1 MEEIKIETEFIKLEQ
16 LLKYVNIVSS
26 GGIAKEIIQDG
37 EVYVNGEV
45 ETRRGTHLKGGT
57 VSGHSAIAFCLA
69 MIIIFLSQNSLVTV
83 LALLLALLVSESRV
97 EAKIH
102 YLSDVIFGA
111 ILGTLIATLLF
122 KVIFII

>member
-45 ETRRGTHLKGGT
+45 ETRRGKKLRPGDK
-57 VSGHSAIAFCLA
+57 VQYEKDVY
-69 MIIIFLSQNSLVTV
+69 II
-83 LALLLALLVSESRV
+83 
-97 EAKIH
+97 K
-102 YLSDVIFGA
+102 
-111 ILGTLIATLLF
+111 
-122 KVIFII
+122 

>member
-45 ETRRGTHLKGGT
+45 ETRRGKKLRPGDK
-57 VSGHSAIAFCLA
+57 VQYEKNVY
-69 MIIIFLSQNSLVTV
+69 II
-83 LALLLALLVSESRV
+83 
-97 EAKIH
+97 K
-102 YLSDVIFGA
+102 
-111 ILGTLIATLLF
+111 
-122 KVIFII
+122 